1 MNPDSTPS
9 ELVNALRSPESGARA
24 VLEAWCGDSIARLV
38 AAVADRLGSHSVRH
52 EQLTRRALRWL
63 EMYLRTR
70 DASLYQEIGRKTF
83 VMSLMVAAYRLLD
96 PLDRDEHEVL
106 ALSHGEPD
114 FAAYEVRSHAQPL
127 ERVGGDWW
135 DHDAE
140 PGRVLW
146 VIVGDVT
153 GHGYP
158 AYLLAA
164 GLPHLWRTKAIA
176 ELRSTIH
183 EPRALLGALGREL
196 EAVLPDDLFVEAVAG
211 RFNASGEAVLAAAGG
226 CRPVLRRSQANVP
239 QLHSLSG
246 CLLGLEL
253 GDRDQCSWRLDDGDE
268 LLLATDGLFDQPCG
282 AQERLGKRLA
292 ELCGVQL
299 ASGRDLHAA
308 ALEVL
313 AQVLKENAQ
322 HDDITVI
329 TLRRHAG
336 ASVAPRTSDARV

>member
-1 MNPDSTPS
+1 MTNST
-9 ELVNALRSPESGARA
+9 L
-24 VLEAWCGDSIARLV
+24 I
-38 AAVADRLGSHSVRH
+38 
-52 EQLTRRALRWL
+52 
-63 EMYLRTR
+63 
-70 DASLYQEIGRKTF
+70 
-83 VMSLMVAAYRLLD
+83 SLMVAAYRWLD
-96 PLDRDEHEVL
+96 PLDPAEQVVH

-114 FAAYEVRSHAQPL
+114 FAAYEVRSYAQPL

-146 VIVGDVT
+146 VILGDVT

-164 GLPHLWRTKAIA
+164 GLPYLWRTKAIA
-176 ELRSTIH
+176 ERRAEVQEPH
-183 EPRALLGALGREL
+183 ELLGALGREL
-196 EAVLPDDLFVEAVAG
+196 EAVLPDDVFVEAVLG
-211 RFNASGEAVLAAAGG
+211 RFDTSGEAVLAAAGG
-226 CRPVLRRSQANVP
+226 CRPILRRSQADLP
-239 QLHSLSG
+239 ERHSLSG
-246 CLLGLEL
+246 CQLGLEL
-253 GDRDQCSWRLDDGDE
+253 GDQDQCSRNLDHGDE

-282 AQERLGKRLA
+282 DQERLGKRLA
-292 ELCGVQL
+292 ELCRRQL

-329 TLRRHAG
+329 TLRHRG
-336 ASVAPRTSDARV
+336 GPSVAPRTSDAVL